1 MDFHKMLYSLISYF
15 FFIAIIFA
23 QTPNKINWSVDN
35 DLLPQNSVK
44 SISPDKY
51 GYLWLSTENGLVRY
65 DGKNYKIYNSQ
76 NLNLKNN
83 RVLYFQGST
92 SSDSLFVATNYA
104 QDLILI
110 HQRTAV
116 KVNPKSI
123 KNYQLHLNE
132 DSNIYNSFGTTAYP
146 INLTNSSYGILM
158 PSNSYYIIKK
168 DKVQYYSSKNKLL
181 SEVPFENSNSKFFT
195 TIGDKL
201 FYLKN
206 DKKYA
211 EFNQGK
217 IKWKSL
223 DFELLPTF
231 KIVWNKICEQMFIIS
246 DNNFYLINYENNR
259 LTSKLLFKDNQIQYA
274 NITSAYYDKVQDIL
288 FLGSSTNGLGT
299 YRTRDF
305 KTISVLDDKQSSIFY
320 ATEKFSEKTILT
332 SSGFEMDKDTVIK
345 NYNFSNKEKTTM
357 ALDKDKNVWF
367 KSNDELHFHSKD
379 ENYKKIKSWVF
390 KDRIGTL
397 FIDASNTSWITLE
410 SLTRKKC
417 RLLFFKPNKEAVFRS
432 YIDLDFNINY
442 IHQSADGK
450 LWLAGSKGLYILDD
464 KNKTLKLVEK
474 TAKLDIRSIL
484 QTGSDEIWIAT
495 YGKGFYLYKNNELY
509 GFPLDKNGYLA
520 TTHFFMEDKKGFLWI
535 PTNKGL
541 FQVKKKKLLDYTKN
555 PKQIIYYHFYNKESG
570 FLTNEFNGGG
580 SPYATTLGS
589 QFYLP
594 SMNGIVTFD
603 AQKIKAIEPK
613 NPIYIDEI
621 LVDNKIMNKKDTL
634 YLPNNYQRATFSFSS
649 PYYGNDL
656 NTNYEVKLDGPNSLG
671 WTPLASDNKFSFT
684 KLSSGTYILTARKL
698 SGFDSKY
705 IYQRVHIEIAPLIYE
720 TIWFFILILLILV
733 LVIYFI
739 IKLYHNNVRHRNK
752 ILVLK
757 IEEKTKDL
765 QNTISTLR
773 TTKENMKR
781 QADKNNKL
789 IQIISHDIK
798 SPLKFMSMASQ
809 YMYDEFD
816 PNSPDL
822 KENILAIHSSS
833 SQIYNFLDNV
843 LSYSKIN
850 SADGELENDH
860 FSLYEEI
867 QTKIELFK
875 NIANSAKTEL
885 INLIP
890 QSLLLHTNESLF
902 AIIIHNLL
910 DNALKNTSMGT
921 IEFSA
926 IKDENEIFI
935 TIKDNGVGM
944 NLETLN
950 YYQSVITD
958 FDSHKNNSNKKLGLH
973 LVVELMLILN
983 GKIDLK
989 STEGKGTTVV
999 LHFNNQAEKES
1010 S

>member
-1 MDFHKMLYSLISYF
+1 M
-15 FFIAIIFA
+15 
-23 QTPNKINWSVDN
+23 
-35 DLLPQNSVK
+35 
-44 SISPDKY
+44 
-51 GYLWLSTENGLVRY
+51 
-65 DGKNYKIYNSQ
+65 
-76 NLNLKNN
+76 
-83 RVLYFQGST
+83 
-92 SSDSLFVATNYA
+92 
-104 QDLILI
+104 
-110 HQRTAV
+110 
-116 KVNPKSI
+116 
-123 KNYQLHLNE
+123 
-132 DSNIYNSFGTTAYP
+132 
-146 INLTNSSYGILM
+146 
-158 PSNSYYIIKK
+158 
-168 DKVQYYSSKNKLL
+168 
-181 SEVPFENSNSKFFT
+181 
-195 TIGDKL
+195 
-201 FYLKN
+201 
-206 DKKYA
+206 
-211 EFNQGK
+211 
-217 IKWKSL
+217 
-223 DFELLPTF
+223 
-231 KIVWNKICEQMFIIS
+231 
-246 DNNFYLINYENNR
+246 
-259 LTSKLLFKDNQIQYA
+259 
-274 NITSAYYDKVQDIL
+274 
-288 FLGSSTNGLGT
+288 
-299 YRTRDF
+299 
-305 KTISVLDDKQSSIFY
+305 
-320 ATEKFSEKTILT
+320 
-332 SSGFEMDKDTVIK
+332 
-345 NYNFSNKEKTTM
+345 
-357 ALDKDKNVWF
+357 
-367 KSNDELHFHSKD
+367 
-379 ENYKKIKSWVF
+379 
-390 KDRIGTL
+390 
-397 FIDASNTSWITLE
+397 
-410 SLTRKKC
+410 
-417 RLLFFKPNKEAVFRS
+417 
-432 YIDLDFNINY
+432 
-442 IHQSADGK
+442 
-450 LWLAGSKGLYILDD
+450 
-464 KNKTLKLVEK
+464 
-474 TAKLDIRSIL
+474 
-484 QTGSDEIWIAT
+484 
-495 YGKGFYLYKNNELY
+495 
-509 GFPLDKNGYLA
+509 
-520 TTHFFMEDKKGFLWI
+520 
-535 PTNKGL
+535 
-541 FQVKKKKLLDYTKN
+541 
-555 PKQIIYYHFYNKESG
+555 
-570 FLTNEFNGGG
+570 
-580 SPYATTLGS
+580 
-589 QFYLP
+589 
-594 SMNGIVTFD
+594 
-603 AQKIKAIEPK
+603 
-613 NPIYIDEI
+613 
-621 LVDNKIMNKKDTL
+621 
-634 YLPNNYQRATFSFSS
+634 
-649 PYYGNDL
+649 
-656 NTNYEVKLDGPNSLG
+656 
-671 WTPLASDNKFSFT
+671 
-684 KLSSGTYILTARKL
+684 
-698 SGFDSKY
+698 
-705 IYQRVHIEIAPLIYE
+705 
-720 TIWFFILILLILV
+720 V